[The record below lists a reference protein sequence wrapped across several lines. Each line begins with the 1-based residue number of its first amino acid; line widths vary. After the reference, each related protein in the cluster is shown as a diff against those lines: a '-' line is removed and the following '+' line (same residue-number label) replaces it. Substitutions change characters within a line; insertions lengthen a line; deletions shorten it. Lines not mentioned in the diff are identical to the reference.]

1 MKSLR
6 YGMLLVCAL
15 LLNGCA
21 NKNQDDSRPQAW
33 LKPGVKVTLPA
44 PGIAPSINEQQL
56 LTGTFKGKQQ
66 SLLVM
71 LSADDQQISLVG
83 LSSIGI
89 RLFMVTYDAQG
100 IHSEQSIVLP
110 QLPPASQVLA
120 DIMLSHWPIA
130 EWRQHLPAGWTLRD
144 SDDKRQ
150 LRDDRGALVTEIRYM
165 TRNNQR
171 APMSIQQFAFGYH
184 IVIQHLDG

>member
-1 MKSLR
+1 MTLLR
-6 YGMLLVCAL
+6 RGL
-15 LLNGCA
+15 LLIGVLLLSSCA
-21 NKNQDDSRPQAW
+21 SKQHDDSRPQAW

-44 PGIAPSINEQQL
+44 PAITPSVNEQQL
-56 LTGTFKGKQQ
+56 LTGTFDGKQQ

-71 LSADDQQISLVG
+71 LSADDKQLSLVG

-89 RLFMVTYDAQG
+89 RLFKVTYDAQG
-100 IHSEQSIVLP
+100 VHTEQSIVLP

-130 EWRQHLPAGWTLRD
+130 VWQTQLPAGWTLKD

-150 LRDDRGALVTEIRYM
+150 LRDDRGTLITEIRYM
-165 TRNNQR
+165 MRNNQR
-171 APMSIQQFAFGYH
+171 VPMSVQQFVFGYH
-184 IVIQHLDG
+184 IVIQHLDS

>member
-1 MKSLR
+1 MTLLR
-6 YGMLLVCAL
+6 RGL
-15 LLNGCA
+15 LLIGVLVLVGCA
-21 NKNQDDSRPQAW
+21 SKQHDDGRPQAW
-33 LKPGVKVTLPA
+33 LKPGVKVTLPVPA
-44 PGIAPSINEQQL
+44 ITPSVNEQQL
-56 LTGTFKGKQQ
+56 LTGTFDGKQQ

-71 LSADDQQISLVG
+71 LSADDKQLSLVG

-89 RLFMVTYDAQG
+89 RLFNVTYDAQG
-100 IHSEQSIVLP
+100 VHTEQSIVLP

-130 EWRQHLPAGWTLRD
+130 VWQTQLPAGWTLKD

-150 LRDDRGALVTEIRYM
+150 LRDNRGTLITEIRYM

-171 APMSIQQFAFGYH
+171 VPMSVQQFVFGYH
-184 IVIQHLDG
+184 IVIQHLDS

>member
-1 MKSLR
+1 MTLLR
-6 YGMLLVCAL
+6 RGL
-15 LLNGCA
+15 LLIGVLLLSSCA
-21 NKNQDDSRPQAW
+21 SKQHDDNRPQAW

-44 PGIAPSINEQQL
+44 PAITPPVNEQQL
-56 LTGTFKGKQQ
+56 LTGTFDGKQQ

-71 LSADDQQISLVG
+71 LSADDKQLSLVG

-89 RLFMVTYDAQG
+89 RLFKVTYDTQG
-100 IHSEQSIVLP
+100 VHSEQSIVLP

-130 EWRQHLPAGWTLRD
+130 VWQTQLPAGWTLKD

-150 LRDDRGALVTEIRYM
+150 LRDDRGTLITEIRYM

-171 APMSIQQFAFGYH
+171 VPMSVQQFVFGYH
-184 IVIQHLDG
+184 IVIQHLDS